1 MEITHLIV
9 YHRDTLCIMLDYAR
23 NLGNAAK
30 QGLKR
35 PPIGWHIILR
45 IQILGILT
53 WTCHDPV
60 GHTDNSTITTRTNG
74 TTECTEGGGL
84 SAKICCSSASALCQT
99 GNKDGKIWNS
109 PAIPCSERN
118 SVLLFFSSEECSA
131 SEEVFASSAELCSDS
146 FPLFPSLWNYGI
158 AVTFCCFMHLLI
170 SLFSSLILS
179 CLY

>member
-35 PPIGWHIILR
+35 QPIGWHIILR

-53 WTCHDPV
+53 WTCHDHV

-74 TTECTEGGGL
+74 TTECTEGRGL

-131 SEEVFASSAELCSDS
+131 SEEVFTSTAELCSDS

-158 AVTFCCFMHLLI
+158 AVTFCCFMHLLT

>member
-1 MEITHLIV
+1 
-9 YHRDTLCIMLDYAR
+9 MLDYAR

-35 PPIGWHIILR
+35 QPIGWHIILR

-53 WTCHDPV
+53 WTCHDHV
-60 GHTDNSTITTRTNG
+60 GHADNSTITTPTNS
-74 TTECTEGGGL
+74 TTECKEVGGP

-131 SEEVFASSAELCSDS
+131 SGEVFASTAELCLDS